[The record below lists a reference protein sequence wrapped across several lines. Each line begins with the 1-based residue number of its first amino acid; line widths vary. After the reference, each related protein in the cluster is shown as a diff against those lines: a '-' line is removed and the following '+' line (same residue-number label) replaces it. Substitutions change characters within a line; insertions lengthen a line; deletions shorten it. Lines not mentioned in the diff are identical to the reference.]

1 MKTERCKMQ
10 EENPLI
16 QIKKIRRRDNIKRAI
31 LKIIVFILIFS
42 LGFSSGILYTSDFS
56 VKEAIKTLIDSD
68 KKAEPEI
75 KADPKKEALAIEN
88 EKLSELKDEFVLY
101 VKNKYPLVDLS
112 FSIKNLETGAHT
124 TYNNKKMNSASLI
137 KLFIMET
144 VFDEMKKGSYELSEE
159 KEKELGLM
167 ITESK
172 NTSANLF
179 VDDFGGVDDTRKV
192 TEQNIINKNIKAR
205 GYKYTE
211 INRKMHDKTPPE
223 GPSGYQ
229 NYTSSEDVLTILEG
243 IYSKTR
249 FDEPYNSYALNLL
262 KNQTRRSKIPAK
274 IFSKYPGITVANK
287 TGELSQVENDA
298 ALILSDDFK
307 LIFVVLIDNIPLKEN
322 GDTDYNLKNEVQV
335 TISDLGLKLVEFY
348 KENTF

>member
-1 MKTERCKMQ
+1 MQ
-10 EENPLI
+10 
-16 QIKKIRRRDNIKRAI
+16 
-31 LKIIVFILIFS
+31 
-42 LGFSSGILYTSDFS
+42 
-56 VKEAIKTLIDSD
+56 EAIKTITESD
-68 KKAEPEI
+68 KNAEPEI
-75 KADPKKEALAIEN
+75 KADPKKEALANEN
-88 EKLSELKDEFVLY
+88 EKLSHLKDEFIHY
-101 VKNKYPLVDLS
+101 VKEKYPSVDLS
-112 FSIKNLETGAHT
+112 FSIKNLETGAHI

-159 KEKELGLM
+159 KEKELDLM

-179 VDDFGGVDDTRKV
+179 VDDFGGDNETRKI
-192 TEQNIINKNIKAR
+192 TEENIINKNIKSR

-229 NYTSSEDVLTILEG
+229 NYTSCEDVVSILEG

-262 KNQTRRSKIPAK
+262 KNQVPVHLL
-274 IFSKYPGITVANK
+274 KYNF
-287 TGELSQVENDA
+287 L
-298 ALILSDDFK
+298 
-307 LIFVVLIDNIPLKEN
+307 
-322 GDTDYNLKNEVQV
+322 
-335 TISDLGLKLVEFY
+335 
-348 KENTF
+348 